1 MCEEIPSILKVV
13 GYPQRSLM
21 NRSSNSQEERIS
33 ILKHAL
39 VQKGVVS
46 PSHYD
51 LEPSPS
57 TQSATADPEPNPPS
71 TTTVN
76 GDGGL
81 YI

>member
-1 MCEEIPSILKVV
+1 MCEAIPSI
-13 GYPQRSLM
+13 PPRSLM
-21 NRSSNSQEERIS
+21 NRSSDSQEERIS

-51 LEPSPS
+51 LEPSRS
-57 TQSATADPEPNPPS
+57 TQSATVNPEPNPPS
-71 TTTVN
+71 TTAN
-76 GDGGL
+76 GDEGL